1 MTRRDEQA
9 PPANDNPSPRRP
21 LPDPLAYGVKD
32 AAYAMSVSEGTVWTW
47 IREGKVSAVRL
58 GGRTVIAREE
68 LLRLLTD
75 RAA

>member
-1 MTRRDEQA
+1 MGREGNR
-9 PPANDNPSPRRP
+9 PANDDKPRPRDP

-32 AAYAMSVSEGTVWTW
+32 AARAMSVSEGTVWTW
-47 IREGKVSAVRL
+47 IRERKVSAVRL

-68 LLRLLTD
+68 LLRLLSD